1 MNNSP
6 FLCSIFDLV
15 THGQAPAI
23 HRHIQVRG
31 SRSGR
36 MADDIFMNLRSF
48 LEVDI
53 LVIAWAYLVARK
65 PRKMWPPKNSINMD
79 KNFSHNTL
87 SFFFFLSPPHDD
99 NTFSSDSKGLLFFF
113 LFATSK
119 LIRLIIFPYKAYQ
132 NLLPFKPDN
141 THNGF
146 YSPLVFTPPLL
157 PSLPCL

>member
-1 MNNSP
+1 MYSSVVYSSVYLPIVQSITRTLHLIKLKLNPLNNSP

-87 SFFFFLSPPHDD
+87 SFFFFYLHLMM
-99 NTFSSDSKGLLFFF
+99 TIHFLLIRKVYFFF
-113 LFATSK
+113 F
-119 LIRLIIFPYKAYQ
+119 Y
-132 NLLPFKPDN
+132 LLPLN
-141 THNGF
+141 
-146 YSPLVFTPPLL
+146 
-157 PSLPCL
+157 

>member
-1 MNNSP
+1 
-6 FLCSIFDLV
+6 
-15 THGQAPAI
+15 
-23 HRHIQVRG
+23 
-31 SRSGR
+31 

-87 SFFFFLSPPHDD
+87 SFFFFFYLHLMM
-99 NTFSSDSKGLLFFF
+99 TIHFLLIRKVYFFFF